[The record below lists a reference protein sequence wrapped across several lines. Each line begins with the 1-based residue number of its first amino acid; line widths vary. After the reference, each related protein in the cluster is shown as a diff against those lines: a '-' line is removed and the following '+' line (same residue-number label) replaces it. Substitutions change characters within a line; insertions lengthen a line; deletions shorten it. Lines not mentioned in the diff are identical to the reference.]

1 MKVVEQRILLGQEDG
16 IVKESDR
23 VTRTSLLP
31 RKSEKR
37 EKVEEAE
44 DREAPD
50 NVYATYWG

>member
-37 EKVEEAE
+37 EKAEEAE

>member
-1 MKVVEQRILLGQEDG
+1 MKALKQRILLDQEDM

-23 VTRTSLLP
+23 VTRALLLP
-31 RKSEKR
+31 RKAAKR
-37 EKVEEAE
+37 EKAEAAE

>member
-1 MKVVEQRILLGQEDG
+1 MKMVEQRILLGQEDV

-23 VTRTSLLP
+23 VTQASLLP
-31 RKSEKR
+31 RKSGKR
-37 EKVEEAE
+37 EKAEEAE